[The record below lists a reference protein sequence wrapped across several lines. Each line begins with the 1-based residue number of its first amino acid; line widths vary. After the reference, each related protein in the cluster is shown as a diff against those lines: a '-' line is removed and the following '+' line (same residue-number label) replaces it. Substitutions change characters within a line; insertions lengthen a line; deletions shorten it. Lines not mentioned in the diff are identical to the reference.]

1 LESLVAICIAHTAH
15 LLSVLVLFSLTRAIF
30 ASPVNSVFPLT
41 ASLLHILSPAGL
53 FLSAPYA
60 ESSCA
65 LLSFLGCLLFMKS
78 RVSRGQ
84 HTAGHDLLVVAAG
97 LTFGIAATFRSN
109 LILNGLLLLEEA
121 LRTLYYLRYEFNLIK
136 VRRLI
141 ATGLGGLLVGVG
153 FVLPQYIAYREYC
166 APSNIQSRPWCERAL
181 PSIYVFVQSY
191 YW

>member
-1 LESLVAICIAHTAH
+1 MKARF
-15 LLSVLVLFSLTRAIF
+15 LLLAC
-30 ASPVNSVFPLT
+30 
-41 ASLLHILSPAGL
+41 GL
-53 FLSAPYA
+53 A
-60 ESSCA
+60 
-65 LLSFLGCLLFMKS
+65 
-78 RVSRGQ
+78 
-84 HTAGHDLLVVAAG
+84 AAG

-166 APSNIQSRPWCERAL
+166 APSSIQSRVMLATGQQAPD
-181 PSIYVFVQSY
+181 QK
-191 YW
+191 